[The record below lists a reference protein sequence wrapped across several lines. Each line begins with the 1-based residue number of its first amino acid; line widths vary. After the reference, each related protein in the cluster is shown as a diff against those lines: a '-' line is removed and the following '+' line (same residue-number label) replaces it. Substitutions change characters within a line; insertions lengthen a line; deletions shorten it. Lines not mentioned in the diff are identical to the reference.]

1 FRDRWGLNALS
12 LWRHGAAVANPAD
25 LPLAVG
31 DAFLV
36 SGPISSV
43 RELAKDPDYL
53 VLTDL
58 TETVDTRRAPLAF
71 LLLLVAVLPPLL
83 GWLPLAISS
92 LAAALLTVVTRCV
105 GLEEARRAIEWRVV
119 FLIAGTIPLG
129 LALEKTGVA
138 ATVAHTILELT
149 TPLGEPATLAA
160 LFLVAAIV
168 SVTSS
173 NSAAAVILAPIAG
186 EVAST
191 GAVHLDTGLLAVAF
205 GASCAFI
212 LPIPQW
218 NLMVMGPGGY
228 RAPDFLRFGAGL
240 SVVMAITTV
249 LGLWFLH

>member
-1 FRDRWGLNALS
+1 MASSKDLTRRELLAA
-12 LWRHGAAVANPAD
+12 GAAA
-25 LPLAVG
+25 
-31 DAFLV
+31 
-36 SGPISSV
+36 SG
-43 RELAKDPDYL
+43 A
-53 VLTDL
+53 
-58 TETVDTRRAPLAF
+58 
-71 LLLLVAVLPPLL
+71 LLLPVMSGCSKPATGVNDPRAAALTVSKAFEAFGVSEARVRKVMARALQHGGDFCDLYFHRRRINWIGLEDHAVNRASTRADIGL
-83 GWLPLAISS
+83 GVRVVRGVETGYAYTESLDEASM
-92 LAAALLTVVTRCV
+92 LAAA
-105 GLEEARRAIEWRVV
+105 
-119 FLIAGTIPLG
+119 
-129 LALEKTGVA
+129 GVA

-149 TPLGEPATLAA
+149 TPLGEPATLGA
-160 LFLVAAIV
+160 LFLVAATV

-173 NSAAAVILAPIAG
+173 NSGAAVILAPIAG